1 MSTVAP
7 QPQPQPAAQPQAQ
20 PLAPSPQQQAVQFA
34 QEKLPELRIY
44 SHSNLLYWWPVW
56 VVGFLMAF
64 LTWLNGHPVH
74 FSDGHAELV
83 ADDRW
88 MGMVFT
94 LVLFLVIFMTNV
106 LFRGV
111 SSVVAVL
118 AILFIV
124 LLLAY
129 LHWWDSIIALL
140 PHLSVHM
147 NMGFYLL
154 FSTLI
159 FLLWAGSVFIY
170 DHMSYY
176 VIRPGQ
182 IVSDQVI
189 GGAQKSY
196 DTHGMVFE
204 KNRQD
209 LFRQWILGLGAG
221 DLVIHTMGAQR
232 ETLSI
237 PNVIFVDWK
246 VQAIQKMIAT
256 RPSEFTAPAV
266 S

>member
-1 MSTVAP
+1 MSTAAP
-7 QPQPQPAAQPQAQ
+7 QPQPQPVVQPLAQQPPSPQAQ
-20 PLAPSPQQQAVQFA
+20 AVHIAEEQM
-34 QEKLPELRIY
+34 PELRIY

-56 VVGFLMAF
+56 LVGFLMAF
-64 LTWLNGHPVH
+64 LTWFNGQSVH
-74 FSDGHAELV
+74 FSDGHTELV

-88 MGMVFT
+88 MGLVFT
-94 LVLFLVIFMTNV
+94 IVLFLVIFMTNV
-106 LFRGV
+106 MFRGV

-118 AILFIV
+118 AVLFV
-124 LLLAY
+124 ALLLAY
-129 LHWWDSIIALL
+129 LHWWADIIALL

-147 NMGFYLL
+147 NMGFYIL

-159 FLLWAGSVFIY
+159 FILWVGSVFLY
-170 DHMSYY
+170 DRLNYY

-182 IVSDQVI
+182 IISDHVI

-209 LFRQWILGLGAG
+209 LFRQWVLGMGAG

-237 PNVIFVDWK
+237 PNVAFVDWK

-256 RPSEFTAPAV
+256 RPSEFTTPV
-266 S
+266 IS